1 MNIWALVWNLA
12 AAVGGMGVI
21 VLAAVVSLI
30 TNQDRW
36 IFLIPGA
43 ALVVL
48 GAVVWL
54 AL

>member
-1 MNIWALVWNLA
+1 MNIWALVWNMVA
-12 AAVGGMGVI
+12 AMVGMGVI
-21 VLAAVVSLI
+21 LVAAVVSLI
-30 TNQDRW
+30 TGRDRW
-36 IFLIPGA
+36 IFIIPGA